1 MTNHAEAEMPQQRQ
15 RWSLKWKWA
24 LGTAIGT
31 ALLFICF
38 SILVYKSFT
47 NLLLR
52 QEQRDVAS
60 AITTVQQSLRTESK
74 GLTIKS
80 VAAKL
85 QPEASVE
92 PADSM
97 TERKHGALQSKI
109 FSDSELTALSRT
121 NLAVTVYDPHGTTLY
136 ISRKDAHEFQKSTKR
151 EVDLT
156 GRGHDAELVGR
167 SPIYAAA
174 THKLIGYAQITDS
187 LTDYHNTTYNLI
199 WIFVVMTMI
208 AIFGATLLGYC
219 LAAFLLRPMRKI
231 RQTINA
237 VNADP
242 QTDSRVPDLK
252 RNDELSDLAVLF
264 NDMLDQMQRYITQ
277 QQQFVEDVSHEL
289 RTPVA
294 IIQGHMELLNRWG
307 KDDPQVLSESLAASL
322 SETKRMQSLV
332 QEMLDLSRAEQL
344 EINFS
349 HETTDVQKLVTQA
362 FNDFKMIHP
371 DFRFTF
377 DDDVKKPVY
386 AQIYRNHLEQI
397 LIILLDNA
405 VKYST
410 KRKEIHLS
418 LSTDI
423 RYVEVAVQDF
433 GEGISKDNLDRVFNR
448 FYRVDK
454 ARSRDKGGN
463 GLGLSIAQRLVEGYH
478 GKISVES
485 VVGQGSIFRFHLPIL
500 RDPELLA
507 AAESETDKVE
517 KIAKSELPAGIKPAT
532 YDQDE
537 QPLDDHEHDDD
548 APNAKQHH

>member
-1 MTNHAEAEMPQQRQ
+1 MANEAEGQNVTPKPRK

-31 ALLFICF
+31 ALIFICF
-38 SILVYKSFT
+38 SLLVYKSFT

-60 AITTVQQSLRTESK
+60 AVTTVQQSLRTESK
-74 GLTIKS
+74 KLTISS

-97 TERKHGALQSKI
+97 YERKHGALQSKI

-136 ISRKDAHEFQKSTKR
+136 ISRKDTHEFKKSSSR
-151 EVDLT
+151 QIAMI
-156 GRGHDAELVGR
+156 GRGGNAELVGR
-167 SPIYAAA
+167 APIYASSSR
-174 THKLIGYAQITDS
+174 KLIGYAQVTDS
-187 LTDYHNTTYNLI
+187 LTDYHNTTNNLI

-208 AIFGATLLGYC
+208 AIFGATLLGYF
-219 LAAFLLRPMRKI
+219 LAAFLLRPMRQI
-231 RQTINA
+231 RKTINA

-307 KDDPQVLSESLAASL
+307 KDDPQVLAESLAASL
-322 SETKRMQSLV
+322 AETQRMQSLV

-371 DFRFTF
+371 DFQFTF

-386 AQIYRNHLEQI
+386 AQIYRNHLEQV

-433 GEGISKDNLDRVFNR
+433 GEGISKDNLERVFNR

-478 GKISVES
+478 GRVSVES

-500 RDPELLA
+500 KDPKLLA
-507 AAESETDKVE
+507 QAEEQTENVE
-517 KIAKSELPAGIKPAT
+517 KIAKTELPAGIKPAT
-532 YDQDE
+532 YPQDE
-537 QPLDDHEHDDD
+537 PPLNDHEHDQSTD
-548 APNAKQHH
+548 QQ

>member
-1 MTNHAEAEMPQQRQ
+1 MTDTTTAKTTQPK

-31 ALLFICF
+31 ALIFICF
-38 SILVYKSFT
+38 SLLVYKSFT

-60 AITTVQQSLRTESK
+60 AVSTIQQSLRTESK

-80 VAAKL
+80 VAEKL
-85 QPEASVE
+85 QPEANVE
-92 PADSM
+92 PSSSM
-97 TERKHGALQSKI
+97 SDRRQGALKTTF

-121 NLAVTVYDPHGTTLY
+121 NLAVTVYDPDGTTLY
-136 ISRKDAHEFQKSTKR
+136 ISRRDTHEFKR
-151 EVDLT
+151 SPQRDIKLI
-156 GRGHDAELVGR
+156 GHGTAAELVGR
-167 SPIYAAA
+167 APIRTANKA
-174 THKLIGYAQITDS
+174 KVIGYAQVTDS
-187 LTDYHNTTYNLI
+187 LTDYHSTTHNLM
-199 WIFVVMTMI
+199 WIFVVMTLI
-208 AIFGATLLGYC
+208 AIFGATLLGYF
-219 LAAFLLRPMRKI
+219 LAAFLLRPMRQI
-231 RQTINA
+231 TRTISA
-237 VNADP
+237 VNLDP

-252 RNDELSDLAVLF
+252 RNDELSDLGHLF

-307 KDDPQVLSESLAASL
+307 KDDPKVLAESLAASL

-349 HETTDVQKLVTQA
+349 HETTDVQKLVAQA

-371 DFRFTF
+371 DFLFTF
-377 DDDVKKPVY
+377 DDDVEQPVY

-410 KRKEIHLS
+410 KRREIHLS
-418 LSTDI
+418 LSTDV
-423 RYVEVAVQDF
+423 RYIEVAVQDF

-478 GKISVES
+478 GRISVES

-500 RDPELLA
+500 KDPKLLA
-507 AAESETDKVE
+507 QAADEATTVE
-517 KIAKSELPAGIKPAT
+517 KIPKTALPAGIKPAT
-532 YDQDE
+532 PDPDE
-537 QPLDDHEHDDD
+537 PPLDAHEHE
-548 APNAKQHH
+548 K

>member
-1 MTNHAEAEMPQQRQ
+1 MTDRVQNDVAQNQRR

-31 ALLFICF
+31 ALIFICF
-38 SILVYKSFT
+38 SALVYKSFT

-52 QEQRDVAS
+52 QEQRDVIS
-60 AITTVQQSLRTESK
+60 AISTVQQSLKSEST

-85 QPEASVE
+85 QPEANVE
-92 PADSM
+92 PATGM
-97 TERKHGALQSKI
+97 YERRTGALQTTI

-136 ISRKDAHEFQKSTKR
+136 LSRKDSHEFKKDANR
-151 EVDLT
+151 KVARV
-156 GRGHDAELVGR
+156 GRGSATELVGR
-167 SPIYAAA
+167 APIRAAKN
-174 THKLIGYAQITDS
+174 HKLIGYAQVTNNLS
-187 LTDYHNTTYNLI
+187 DYHNTTHNLI

-208 AIFGATLLGYC
+208 AIFGAALLGYF
-219 LAAFLLRPMRKI
+219 LAAFLLRPMRHITK
-231 RQTINA
+231 TINA
-237 VNADP
+237 AKADP
-242 QTDSRVPDLK
+242 QTDSRVPELK
-252 RNDELSDLAVLF
+252 QNDELSDIARLF
-264 NDMLDQMQRYITQ
+264 NDMLDQMQRYINQ

-322 SETKRMQSLV
+322 AETKRMQSLV

-349 HETTDVQKLVTQA
+349 RETTDVQKQVSQA
-362 FNDFKMIHP
+362 FNDFRMIHP

-386 AQIYRNHLEQI
+386 AQIYRNHLEQV

-410 KRKEIHLS
+410 RRKEIHLS
-418 LSTDI
+418 LSTD
-423 RYVEVAVQDF
+423 RRNVEVAVQDF
-433 GEGISKDNLDRVFNR
+433 GEGIATDNLDRVFNR

-463 GLGLSIAQRLVEGYH
+463 GLGLSIAQRLIEGYH

-485 VVGQGSIFRFHLPIL
+485 VVGQGSIFRFQLPIL

-507 AAESETDKVE
+507 VAEEETDKVE

-532 YDQDE
+532 PSDE
-537 QPLDDHEHDDD
+537 PPLDDHEHDHH
-548 APNAKQHH
+548 PN

>member
-1 MTNHAEAEMPQQRQ
+1 MAKQTGAEVSPKLRR

-24 LGTAIGT
+24 LGTAIGS
-31 ALLFICF
+31 ALIFICF
-38 SILVYKSFT
+38 SLLVYKSFT
-47 NLLLR
+47 NLLIR
-52 QEQRDVAS
+52 QEQRNVES
-60 AITTVQQSLRTESK
+60 AITTVQQQLRTENQ

-80 VAAKL
+80 VAEKL
-85 QPEASVE
+85 QPEANVE
-92 PADSM
+92 PAMGMSG
-97 TERKHGALQSKI
+97 RKRGALQSTI
-109 FSDSELTALSRT
+109 FSDSELAALSRT
-121 NLAVTVYDPHGTTLY
+121 SLAVTVYDPRGTTLY
-136 ISRKDAHEFQKSTKR
+136 LSRKDGHEFKKGADR
-151 EVDLT
+151 NVKLV
-156 GRGHDAELVGR
+156 GRGQGAELVGR
-167 SPIYAAA
+167 APINAAKN
-174 THKLIGYAQITDS
+174 HRLIGYVQVTNNLS
-187 LTDYHNTTYNLI
+187 DYHSTTRNLL

-208 AIFGATLLGYC
+208 TIFGATLLGYF
-219 LAAFLLRPMRKI
+219 LAAFLLRPMRQI
-231 RQTINA
+231 TRTINA
-237 VNADP
+237 VKDDP
-242 QTDSRVPDLK
+242 QTDSRVPDLR

-264 NDMLDQMQRYITQ
+264 NDMLDQMQRYINQ

-307 KDDPQVLSESLAASL
+307 KDDPQVLAESLAASL

-349 HETTDVQKLVTQA
+349 RETTDVQKLVTQA
-362 FNDFKMIHP
+362 FNDFRMIHP

-418 LSTDI
+418 LSTDF
-423 RYVEVAVQDF
+423 RYIEVAVQDF

-500 RDPELLA
+500 KDPKLLKK
-507 AAESETDKVE
+507 AEQETDNVE
-517 KIAKSELPAGIKPAT
+517 KIAKAELPAGIKPAT
-532 YDQDE
+532 RDQDE
-537 QPLDDHEHDDD
+537 PPLNDHEHDS
-548 APNAKQHH
+548 Q

>member
-1 MTNHAEAEMPQQRQ
+1 MAETDTKQVTPKPRR

-24 LGTAIGT
+24 LGTAIGS
-31 ALLFICF
+31 ALIFICF
-38 SILVYKSFT
+38 SLLVYKSFT

-52 QEQRDVAS
+52 QEQRNVAS
-60 AITTVQQSLRTESK
+60 AVTTVQQSLRTESS

-80 VAAKL
+80 VAGKL

-92 PADSM
+92 PANSM
-97 TERKHGALQSKI
+97 SERKHGVLQSKI
-109 FSDSELTALSRT
+109 FTDSDLTALSRT
-121 NLAVTVYDPHGTTLY
+121 NLAVTVYDPNGNTLY
-136 ISRKDAHEFQKSTKR
+136 LSRKDAHEFSKNKSR
-151 EVDLT
+151 QVRLV
-156 GRGHDAELVGR
+156 GHGSNAELVGR
-167 SPIYAAA
+167 APIYAASN
-174 THKLIGYAQITDS
+174 HKLIGYTQVTDNLS
-187 LTDYHNTTYNLI
+187 EYHATTQNLI
-199 WIFVVMTMI
+199 WIFIVMTMI
-208 AIFGATLLGYC
+208 TIFGATLLGYF

-231 RQTINA
+231 KQTINA
-237 VNADP
+237 VNDDP
-242 QTDSRVPDLK
+242 QNDSRVPDLK
-252 RNDELSDLAVLF
+252 RNDELSDLAVVF

-349 HETTDVQKLVTQA
+349 HETSDVQKLVTQA

-371 DFRFTF
+371 DFSFTF

-386 AQIYRNHLEQI
+386 AQIYRNHLEQV

-410 KRKEIHLS
+410 RRKEIHLS
-418 LSTDI
+418 LSTDY

-463 GLGLSIAQRLVEGYH
+463 GLGLSIAQRLIEGYH
-478 GKISVES
+478 GHISVES
-485 VVGQGSIFRFHLPIL
+485 VVGQGSIFRFQLPIL
-500 RDPELLA
+500 RDAKLLEK
-507 AAESETDKVE
+507 AEAETNDVE

-532 YDQDE
+532 RDE
-537 QPLDDHEHDDD
+537 DEPPLDDHEHE
-548 APNAKQHH
+548 K

>member
-1 MTNHAEAEMPQQRQ
+1 MTDENQANTTQHK

-31 ALLFICF
+31 ALIFICF
-38 SILVYKSFT
+38 SLLVYKSFT
-47 NLLLR
+47 NLLIR

-60 AITTVQQSLRTESK
+60 AVSTIQQSLRTEST

-85 QPEASVE
+85 QPEANVE
-92 PADSM
+92 PADGM
-97 TERKHGALQSKI
+97 EARKHGALQTKI

-121 NLAVTVYDPHGTTLY
+121 NLAVTVYDPEGITLY
-136 ISRKDAHEFQKSTKR
+136 ISRKDAHEFKKNATRSIQL
-151 EVDLT
+151 V
-156 GRGHDAELVGR
+156 GHGSNSELVGR
-167 SPIYAAA
+167 APIHAA
-174 THKLIGYAQITDS
+174 TNHKLIGYAQVTDD
-187 LTDYHNTTYNLI
+187 LADYHNTTHNLM
-199 WIFVVMTMI
+199 WIFVVMTLI
-208 AIFGATLLGYC
+208 AIFGATLLGYF

-231 RQTINA
+231 TQTINA
-237 VNADP
+237 VNLDP
-242 QTDSRVPDLK
+242 QTDSRVPDLN
-252 RNDELSDLAVLF
+252 RNDELSDLAILF

-307 KDDPQVLSESLAASL
+307 KDDPQILAESLSASL
-322 SETKRMQSLV
+322 SETQRMQSLV

-371 DFRFTF
+371 DFTFTF
-377 DDDVKKPVY
+377 DDDVKQTVY

-418 LSTDI
+418 LSTDR

-478 GKISVES
+478 GRISVES

-500 RDPELLA
+500 KDPKLLA
-507 AAESETDKVE
+507 KAEADTDAVE
-517 KIAKSELPAGIKPAT
+517 KIAKSELPAGIRPAVA
-532 YDQDE
+532 DPDDP
-537 QPLDDHEHDDD
+537 PLDDHEHDS
-548 APNAKQHH
+548 NSAK

>member
-1 MTNHAEAEMPQQRQ
+1 MTDETQTNTTQHK

-31 ALLFICF
+31 ALIFICF
-38 SILVYKSFT
+38 SLLVYKSFT
-47 NLLLR
+47 NLLIR

-60 AITTVQQSLRTESK
+60 AVSTIQQSLRTESK
-74 GLTIKS
+74 GLTIKT

-85 QPEASVE
+85 QPEANIE
-92 PADSM
+92 PADGM
-97 TERKHGALQSKI
+97 EARKHGALQTKI

-121 NLAVTVYDPHGTTLY
+121 NLAVTVYDPEGITLY
-136 ISRKDAHEFQKSTKR
+136 ISRKDTHEFKQNASR
-151 EVDLT
+151 SIQLV
-156 GRGHDAELVGR
+156 GHGSQSELVGR
-167 SPIYAAA
+167 APIHAAA
-174 THKLIGYAQITDS
+174 NHKLIGYAQVTDD
-187 LTDYHNTTYNLI
+187 LADYHNTTHNLM
-199 WIFVVMTMI
+199 WIFVVMTLI
-208 AIFGATLLGYC
+208 AIFGATLLGYF
-219 LAAFLLRPMRKI
+219 LAAFLLRPMKKI
-231 RQTINA
+231 TKTINA
-237 VNADP
+237 VNLDP
-242 QTDSRVPDLK
+242 QTDSRVPDLN

-307 KDDPQVLSESLAASL
+307 KDDPQVLAESLSASL
-322 SETKRMQSLV
+322 SETQRMQSLV

-371 DFRFTF
+371 DFTFTF
-377 DDDVKKPVY
+377 DDDVKRPVY

-418 LSTDI
+418 LSTDR
-423 RYVEVAVQDF
+423 RYIEVAVQDF

-478 GKISVES
+478 GRVSVES

-500 RDPELLA
+500 KDPQLLA
-507 AAESETDKVE
+507 KAEADTDAVE
-517 KIAKSELPAGIKPAT
+517 KIAKSERPAGIRPAVQ
-532 YDQDE
+532 DPDE
-537 QPLDDHEHDDD
+537 QPLDDHEHDS
-548 APNAKQHH
+548 PTK

>member
-1 MTNHAEAEMPQQRQ
+1 MTDENQTNTTQHK

-31 ALLFICF
+31 ALIFICF
-38 SILVYKSFT
+38 SLLVYKSFT
-47 NLLLR
+47 NLLIR

-60 AITTVQQSLRTESK
+60 AVSTIQQSLRTESK
-74 GLTIKS
+74 GLTIKT

-85 QPEASVE
+85 QPEANIE
-92 PADSM
+92 PADGM
-97 TERKHGALQSKI
+97 EARKHGALQTKI

-121 NLAVTVYDPHGTTLY
+121 NLAVTVYDPEGITLY
-136 ISRKDAHEFQKSTKR
+136 ISRKDTHEFKQNASR
-151 EVDLT
+151 SIQLV
-156 GRGHDAELVGR
+156 GHGSQSELVGR
-167 SPIYAAA
+167 APIHAAA
-174 THKLIGYAQITDS
+174 NHKLIGYAQVTDD
-187 LTDYHNTTYNLI
+187 LADYHNTTHNLM
-199 WIFVVMTMI
+199 WIFIVMTLI
-208 AIFGATLLGYC
+208 AIFGATLLGYF
-219 LAAFLLRPMRKI
+219 LAAFLLRPMKKI
-231 RQTINA
+231 TKTINA
-237 VNADP
+237 VNLDP
-242 QTDSRVPDLK
+242 QTDSRVPDLN

-307 KDDPQVLSESLAASL
+307 KDDPQVLAESLSASL
-322 SETKRMQSLV
+322 SETQRMQSLV

-371 DFRFTF
+371 DFTFTF
-377 DDDVKKPVY
+377 DDDVKRPVY

-418 LSTDI
+418 LSTDR
-423 RYVEVAVQDF
+423 RYIEVAVQDF

-478 GKISVES
+478 GRVSVES

-500 RDPELLA
+500 KDPQLLEK
-507 AAESETDKVE
+507 AEADTDAVE
-517 KIAKSELPAGIKPAT
+517 KIAKSERPAGIRPAVQ
-532 YDQDE
+532 DPDE
-537 QPLDDHEHDDD
+537 QPLDDHEHDS
-548 APNAKQHH
+548 PTK

>member
-1 MTNHAEAEMPQQRQ
+1 MTDADTNQVTPKPRR

-24 LGTAIGT
+24 LGTAIGS
-31 ALLFICF
+31 ALIFICF
-38 SILVYKSFT
+38 SLLVYKSFT
-47 NLLLR
+47 NLLLH
-52 QEQRDVAS
+52 QEQRNVAS
-60 AITTVQQSLRTESK
+60 AVTTVQQSLRTESK

-92 PADSM
+92 PATTMS
-97 TERKHGALQSKI
+97 ERKHGVLQSKI
-109 FSDSELTALSRT
+109 FSDSDLTALSRT
-121 NLAVTVYDPHGTTLY
+121 NLAVTVYDPHGNTLY
-136 ISRKDAHEFQKSTKR
+136 LSRKDAHEFSKNKTRQ
-151 EVDLT
+151 VVLI
-156 GRGHDAELVGR
+156 GRGSDAELVGR
-167 SPIYAAA
+167 APIYAASN
-174 THKLIGYAQITDS
+174 HRLIGYTQVTDN
-187 LTDYHNTTYNLI
+187 LAEYHSTTQNLI
-199 WIFVVMTMI
+199 WIFIVMTMI
-208 AIFGATLLGYC
+208 TIFGATLLGYF

-231 RQTINA
+231 KQTINA
-237 VNADP
+237 VNDDP

-252 RNDELSDLAVLF
+252 RNDELSDLAVVF
-264 NDMLDQMQRYITQ
+264 NDMLDQMQRYINQ

-344 EINFS
+344 EIN
-349 HETTDVQKLVTQA
+349 
-362 FNDFKMIHP
+362 
-371 DFRFTF
+371 
-377 DDDVKKPVY
+377 VKKPVY

-410 KRKEIHLS
+410 RRKEIHLS
-418 LSTDI
+418 LSTDY
-423 RYVEVAVQDF
+423 RYIEVAVQDF

-478 GKISVES
+478 GHISVES
-485 VVGQGSIFRFHLPIL
+485 VVGQGSIFRFQLPIL
-500 RDPELLA
+500 RDAKLLA
-507 AAESETDKVE
+507 KAEAETNDVE
-517 KIAKSELPAGIKPAT
+517 KIAKSELPAGIRPAT
-532 YDQDE
+532 RDE
-537 QPLDDHEHDDD
+537 DEAPLDDHEHD
-548 APNAKQHH
+548 H

>member
-1 MTNHAEAEMPQQRQ
+1 MSEPTETTTVTTPRPKK

-47 NLLLR
+47 NLLMR
-52 QEQRDVAS
+52 QEQRDVVS
-60 AITTVQQSLRTESK
+60 AVTTVQQSLRTEST

-85 QPEASVE
+85 QPEANIE
-92 PADSM
+92 PASGM
-97 TERKHGALQSKI
+97 EARKHGALQTKI

-121 NLAVTVYDPHGTTLY
+121 NLAVTVYDPKGVTLY
-136 ISRKDAHEFQKSTKR
+136 ISRQDAHEFKQSTSR
-151 EVDLT
+151 QLSMI
-156 GRGHDAELVGR
+156 GHGSASELVGR
-167 SPIYAAA
+167 APIYAASQ
-174 THKLIGYAQITDS
+174 HKLIGYVQITDN
-187 LTDYHNTTYNLI
+187 LADYHNTTHNLM
-199 WIFVVMTMI
+199 WIFIVMTLI
-208 AIFGATLLGYC
+208 AIFGSTLLGYF

-231 RQTINA
+231 TQTINA
-237 VNADP
+237 VQDDP
-242 QTDSRVPDLK
+242 QTDSRVPALN
-252 RNDELSDLAVLF
+252 RNDELSDLGTLF

-307 KDDPQVLSESLAASL
+307 KDDPQVLAESLTASL

-371 DFRFTF
+371 DFIFTF
-377 DDDVKKPVY
+377 DDDVKQAVY

-410 KRKEIHLS
+410 KRQEIHLS

-485 VVGQGSIFRFHLPIL
+485 VVGQGSIFRFQLPIL
-500 RDPELLA
+500 KDPKLLA
-507 AAESETDKVE
+507 KAEADTNAVE
-517 KIAKSELPAGIKPAT
+517 KIAKSELPAGIKPASR
-532 YDQDE
+532 DLDE
-537 QPLDDHEHDDD
+537 PPLDDHEHAD
-548 APNAKQHH
+548 K

>member
-1 MTNHAEAEMPQQRQ
+1 MTDTNTNQVTPKPRR

-24 LGTAIGT
+24 LGTAIGS
-31 ALLFICF
+31 ALIFICF
-38 SILVYKSFT
+38 SLLVYKSFT
-47 NLLLR
+47 NLLLC
-52 QEQRDVAS
+52 QEQRNVAS
-60 AITTVQQSLRTESK
+60 AVTTVQQSLRTESK

-85 QPEASVE
+85 QPEASIE
-92 PADSM
+92 PANTMS
-97 TERKHGALQSKI
+97 ERKHGVLQSKI
-109 FSDSELTALSRT
+109 FSDSDLTALSRT
-121 NLAVTVYDPHGTTLY
+121 NLAVTVYDPRGNTLY
-136 ISRKDAHEFQKSTKR
+136 LSRKDAHEFSKSKSR
-151 EVDLT
+151 QVAIV
-156 GRGHDAELVGR
+156 GRGSEAELVGR
-167 SPIYAAA
+167 APIYAASN
-174 THKLIGYAQITDS
+174 HRLIGYAQVTDN
-187 LTDYHNTTYNLI
+187 LAEYHSTTQNLI

-208 AIFGATLLGYC
+208 TIFGATLLGYF

-231 RQTINA
+231 KQTINA
-237 VNADP
+237 VNDDP

-252 RNDELSDLAVLF
+252 RNDELSDLAVVF
-264 NDMLDQMQRYITQ
+264 NDMLDQMQRYINQ

-349 HETTDVQKLVTQA
+349 HETSDVQKLVTQA

-371 DFRFTF
+371 DFNFTF

-410 KRKEIHLS
+410 RRKEIHLS
-418 LSTDI
+418 LSTDY
-423 RYVEVAVQDF
+423 RYIEVAVQDF

-478 GKISVES
+478 GHISVES
-485 VVGQGSIFRFHLPIL
+485 VVGQGSIFRFQLPIL
-500 RDPELLA
+500 RDAKLLA
-507 AAESETDKVE
+507 KAEAETNDVE
-517 KIAKSELPAGIKPAT
+517 KIAKSELPAGIRPAT
-532 YDQDE
+532 RDE
-537 QPLDDHEHDDD
+537 DEAPLDDHEHD
-548 APNAKQHH
+548 H

>member
-1 MTNHAEAEMPQQRQ
+1 MTDQAEDQVMPKQRK

-31 ALLFICF
+31 ALIFICF
-38 SILVYKSFT
+38 SMLVYKSFT

-52 QEQRDVAS
+52 QEQRDVVS
-60 AITTVQQSLRTESK
+60 AITTVQQSLRTEPK
-74 GLTIKS
+74 GLTIHS

-92 PADSM
+92 PASGM
-97 TERKHGALQSKI
+97 YERKRGAIQGKI

-136 ISRKDAHEFQKSTKR
+136 ISRKDSHEFQKSTKR
-151 EVDLT
+151 QVSMV
-156 GRGHDAELVGR
+156 GRGHAAQLVGR
-167 SPIYAAA
+167 APIRATA
-174 THKLIGYAQITDS
+174 THKLIGYAQVTDS
-187 LTDYHNTTYNLI
+187 LSDYHNTTYNLV

-208 AIFGATLLGYC
+208 AIFGATLLGYF
-219 LAAFLLRPMRKI
+219 LAAFLLRPMRQIKE
-231 RQTINA
+231 TINA

-242 QTDSRVPDLK
+242 QTDSRVPDLR

-386 AQIYRNHLEQI
+386 AQIYRNHLEQL

-423 RYVEVAVQDF
+423 RYIEVAVQDF

-507 AAESETDKVE
+507 EAQAETDKVE
-517 KIAKSELPAGIKPAT
+517 KIAKTELPVGIKPAI
-532 YDQDE
+532 YSKDE
-537 QPLDDHEHDDD
+537 PPLDDHEHDDGD
-548 APNAKQHH
+548 TKSSK

>member
-1 MTNHAEAEMPQQRQ
+1 MAETDTKQVTPKPRR

-24 LGTAIGT
+24 LGTAIGS
-31 ALLFICF
+31 ALIFICF
-38 SILVYKSFT
+38 SLLVYKSFT

-52 QEQRDVAS
+52 QEQRNVAS
-60 AITTVQQSLRTESK
+60 AVTTVQQSLRTESS

-92 PADSM
+92 PANSM
-97 TERKHGALQSKI
+97 SERKHGVLQSKI
-109 FSDSELTALSRT
+109 FTDSDLTALSRT
-121 NLAVTVYDPHGTTLY
+121 NLAVTVYDPNGNTLY
-136 ISRKDAHEFQKSTKR
+136 LSRKDAHEFSKNKSR
-151 EVDLT
+151 QVRLV
-156 GRGHDAELVGR
+156 GHGSNAELVGR
-167 SPIYAAA
+167 APIYAASN
-174 THKLIGYAQITDS
+174 HKLIGYTQVTDNLS
-187 LTDYHNTTYNLI
+187 EYHATTQNLI
-199 WIFVVMTMI
+199 WIFIVMTMI
-208 AIFGATLLGYC
+208 TIFGATLLGYF

-231 RQTINA
+231 KQTINA
-237 VNADP
+237 VNDAP

-252 RNDELSDLAVLF
+252 RNDELSDLAVVF

-349 HETTDVQKLVTQA
+349 HETSDVQKLVTQA

-371 DFRFTF
+371 DFSFTF

-386 AQIYRNHLEQI
+386 AQIYRNHLEQV

-410 KRKEIHLS
+410 RRKEIHLS
-418 LSTDI
+418 LSTDY

-463 GLGLSIAQRLVEGYH
+463 GLGLSIAQRLIEGYH
-478 GKISVES
+478 GHISVES
-485 VVGQGSIFRFHLPIL
+485 VVGQGSIFRFQLPIL
-500 RDPELLA
+500 RDAKLLEK
-507 AAESETDKVE
+507 AEAETNDVE

-532 YDQDE
+532 RDE
-537 QPLDDHEHDDD
+537 DEPPLDDHEHE
-548 APNAKQHH
+548 K

>member
-1 MTNHAEAEMPQQRQ
+1 M
-15 RWSLKWKWA
+15 
-24 LGTAIGT
+24 
-31 ALLFICF
+31 
-38 SILVYKSFT
+38 YKSFT

-52 QEQRDVAS
+52 QEQRDVAN
-60 AITTVQQSLRTESK
+60 AVTAVQQSLRSEST
-74 GLTIKS
+74 GLTVKS

-85 QPEASVE
+85 QPEANIE
-92 PADSM
+92 PSEGM
-97 TERKHGALQSKI
+97 SSRQQGALKTK
-109 FSDSELTALSRT
+109 FFTDSQLTALSRT
-121 NLAVTVYDPHGTTLY
+121 NLAVTVYNPEGVTLY
-136 ISRKDAHEFQKSTKR
+136 ISRKDAHEFKKISSR
-151 EVDLT
+151 EIGLVGSGSDS
-156 GRGHDAELVGR
+156 ELVGR
-167 SPIYAAA
+167 APIRATK
-174 THKLIGYAQITDS
+174 THKLIGYAQVTDNLS
-187 LTDYHNTTYNLI
+187 DFHNTTHNLM
-199 WIFVVMTMI
+199 WIFIVMTMI
-208 AIFGATLLGYC
+208 AIFGAALLGYF

-231 RQTINA
+231 RETINA

-242 QTDSRVPDLK
+242 QTDSRVPDLN
-252 RNDELSDLAVLF
+252 RNDELSDLAILF

-307 KDDPQVLSESLAASL
+307 KDDPQVLAESLSASL
-322 SETKRMQSLV
+322 SETQRMQSLV

-371 DFRFTF
+371 DFLFTF
-377 DDDVKKPVY
+377 DDDVHKPVY

-418 LSTDI
+418 LSTDY
-423 RYVEVAVQDF
+423 RYIEVAVQDF

-478 GKISVES
+478 GQISVES
-485 VVGQGSIFRFHLPIL
+485 VVGQGSIFRFQLPIL
-500 RDPELLA
+500 KDPKLLA
-507 AAESETDKVE
+507 KAEADTDAVE
-517 KIAKSELPAGIKPAT
+517 KIAKSELPAGIKPAVT
-532 YDQDE
+532 DPDE
-537 QPLDDHEHDDD
+537 KPLDDHEHDDSH
-548 APNAKQHH
+548 Q

>member
-1 MTNHAEAEMPQQRQ
+1 MTTTTDASVTTPQPRK

-31 ALLFICF
+31 ALIFIFF

-52 QEQRDVAS
+52 QEQRDVVS
-60 AITTVQQSLRTESK
+60 AVTTVQQSLRTETK
-74 GLTIKS
+74 DLTIKS

-85 QPEASVE
+85 QPEANVE
-92 PADSM
+92 PATSM
-97 TERKHGALQSKI
+97 ESRKKGALQTTI
-109 FSDSELTALSRT
+109 FSDSDLTALSRT
-121 NLAVTVYDPHGTTLY
+121 NLAVTVYNPSGITLY
-136 ISRKDAHEFQKSTKR
+136 ISRKDAHEFQKTTTR
-151 EVDLT
+151 QTETV
-156 GRGHDAELVGR
+156 GHGSQMQLVGR
-167 SPIYAAA
+167 APIHAS
-174 THKLIGYAQITDS
+174 TGHQLIGYVQITNN
-187 LTDYHNTTYNLI
+187 LKDYHTTTHNLV
-199 WIFVVMTMI
+199 WIFIVMTLI
-208 AIFGATLLGYC
+208 AVFGATLFGYF

-231 RQTINA
+231 TQTINA
-237 VNADP
+237 VKDDP
-242 QTDSRVPDLK
+242 QTDSRVPDLN
-252 RNDELSDLAVLF
+252 RNDELADLAMLF

-307 KDDPQVLSESLAASL
+307 KDDPQVLEESLSASL

-332 QEMLDLSRAEQL
+332 QEMLDLSRVEQL
-344 EINFS
+344 EINFG
-349 HETTDVQKLVTQA
+349 HETSDVQKLVTQA

-371 DFRFTF
+371 DFVFTF
-377 DDDVKKPVY
+377 DDDVKQPIY
-386 AQIYRNHLEQI
+386 AQIYRNHLEQL

-433 GEGISKDNLDRVFNR
+433 GEGIAKDNLDRVFNR

-485 VVGQGSIFRFHLPIL
+485 VVGHGSIFRFRLPIL
-500 RDPELLA
+500 KDPTLLA
-507 AAESETDKVE
+507 QAEADTDAVE
-517 KIAKSELPAGIKPAT
+517 KIAKTERPAGIKPAI
-532 YDQDE
+532 QDLDE
-537 QPLDDHEHDDD
+537 APLDDHEHDDTS
-548 APNAKQHH
+548 K